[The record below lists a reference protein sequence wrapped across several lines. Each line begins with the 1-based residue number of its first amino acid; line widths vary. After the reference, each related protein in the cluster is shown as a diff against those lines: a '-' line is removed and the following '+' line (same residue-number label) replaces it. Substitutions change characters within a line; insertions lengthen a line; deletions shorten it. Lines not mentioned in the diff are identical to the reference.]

1 MSNQS
6 NSFVGTYWFKL
17 FVGAALMVAG
27 MWVSVNHMGTP
38 AFVEKIGLP
47 IDFGKT
53 AAVLGVFFILFP
65 VIEFFYLKP
74 LQESITNRTS
84 SLEETFTEAESLR
97 SEMQRMKSD
106 YEKQLTQTEADA
118 RAQIQAEVRKA
129 QDLRT
134 QIQAEAS
141 AKADDM
147 IKKAREEINAE
158 RDRVMNDVRV
168 HVANL
173 SLLATERILSEN
185 MNDERNRRLVEEF
198 LDKAEVPKA

>member
-1 MSNQS
+1 MSNQQ
-6 NSFVGTYWFKL
+6 SFVGTYWFKL
-17 FVGAALMVAG
+17 IIGLGLMVGG
-27 MWVSVNHMGTP
+27 MWVSNNHLGTP
-38 AFVEKIGLP
+38 EFTEQIGLP
-47 IDFGKT
+47 LDLGKT
-53 AAVLGVFFILFP
+53 VAVLGVFFILFP

-74 LQESITNRTS
+74 LQESITSRTS
-84 SLEETFTEAESLR
+84 SLEQTFSEAESLR
-97 SEMQRMKSD
+97 EEMKKMKSD
-106 YEKQLTQTEADA
+106 YERQLVQTESDA
-118 RAQIQAEVRKA
+118 RAQIQAEVKKA

-141 AKADDM
+141 AKADDLLR
-147 IKKAREEINAE
+147 KAREEIETE

-173 SLLATERILSEN
+173 SLLATERILNEN